1 MPTNLPSDV
10 PRWIP
15 VVLYAAAAYNLAWSA
30 FVVLFP
36 LAPFRWLGMEPP
48 NYPAIVQCLGMVIGV
63 YGVGYALAAR
73 DPVARWP
80 LVFVGLLGKIFGP
93 IGFVYAA
100 SMGEFPWQAGWTIV
114 TNDLAWWLPF
124 TAILI
129 QAARLND
136 ARRTQSERLTLEEA
150 LRTATTQRGETLLDL
165 SRRQPLLIVC
175 VRHSGCAF
183 CREALHDLANQR
195 ETIRS
200 AGVRPIVVHMGSVA
214 QGETLLRQHGL
225 DDIDQV
231 SDPDRRVYRGLE
243 LRLGTLS
250 EVSGLSV
257 IWRALFAGTLF
268 RFGCGQMIGHGL
280 QMPGAFVVQDGR
292 IVRAFRARSSAER
305 ADYAEMACSIG

>member
-1 MPTNLPSDV
+1 MPTNPPTDV

-15 VVLYAAAAYNLAWSA
+15 VVLYAAAAYNVAWSA

-36 LAPFRWLGMEPP
+36 LAPFRWMGMEPP

-73 DPVARWP
+73 DPVTRWP
-80 LVFVGLLGKIFGP
+80 LVFVGLLGKVFGP
-93 IGFVYAA
+93 LGFVYAA
-100 SMGEFPWQAGWTIV
+100 SMGEFPWQAGWTII
-114 TNDLAWWLPF
+114 TNDVAWWLPF

-129 QAARLND
+129 HAARLND

-150 LRTATTQRGETLLDL
+150 LRTATTQRGDTLLEL
-165 SRRQPLLIVC
+165 SRQQPLLLVC

-183 CREALHDLANQR
+183 CREALHDLAGQR
-195 ETIRS
+195 EAIRS

-214 QGETLLRQHGL
+214 QGDTLLRQHGL
-225 DDIDQV
+225 DDIDHV

-257 IWRALFAGTLF
+257 IWRALFEGTLF
-268 RFGCGQMIGHGL
+268 RFGFGPMIGHGL
-280 QMPGAFVVQDGR
+280 QMSGAFVVQDGR
-292 IVRAFRARSSAER
+292 IVRAFRARTSAER
-305 ADYAEMACSIG
+305 PDYAEMACSIS